1 VNEKSLLLSTGEQ
14 LPYGFCVWAAGVG
27 PTPLVQDLVK
37 LIPEQVEVQAQSRGR
52 VATDGWLRVRGCD
65 GLYCIGDCNFVE
77 NSPLP
82 ATAQVASQQ
91 GAYLGRL
98 LSKGYRLG
106 SYSPV
111 EPPYKIIVKPVKEDD
126 EGSSSSSLPLSNGN
140 IKKSTLFPS
149 ERMGFGRLGR
159 EAPLVPAS
167 TVVAV
172 VGESSSGRSDDKNI
186 LFNNSTENSELSIAY
201 AKPFQF
207 LNLGVLAYVGAS
219 QALAQVSFNEKNIL
233 GSGPLGFLLWRGIY
247 WFKQV
252 SWRNRVLIAVDW
264 VKARFFGRDIGRL

>member
-1 VNEKSLLLSTGEQ
+1 MLLSTGEQ

-37 LIPEQVEVQAQSRGR
+37 LVPQQAEVQAQARGR

-77 NSPLP
+77 ESPLP

-106 SYSPV
+106 SYSAT
-111 EPPYKIIVKPVKEDD
+111 EPPYKIIVKPAEESAESTSSTTD
-126 EGSSSSSLPLSNGN
+126 SSSNT
-140 IKKSTLFPS
+140 IDKTTVFPS
-149 ERMGFGRLGR
+149 EKLGFGRLGR
-159 EAPLVPAS
+159 EMPLSSAANTGAS
-167 TVVAV
+167 DGSATANT
-172 VGESSSGRSDDKNI
+172 SD
-186 LFNNSTENSELSIAY
+186 STEVTVAY

-219 QALAQVSFNEKNIL
+219 QALAQVSVNDKNLL

-264 VKARFFGRDIGRL
+264 VKARLFGRDIGRVST

>member
-1 VNEKSLLLSTGEQ
+1 MNEKSLRLSTGEQ

-37 LIPEQVEVQAQSRGR
+37 LVPEQVEVQAQSRGR
-52 VATDGWLRVRGCD
+52 VATDGWLRVRGCE

-106 SYSPV
+106 SYSPA
-111 EPPYKIIVKPVKEDD
+111 EPPYKIIVKPIE
-126 EGSSSSSLPLSNGN
+126 EESSSSSSSSSLGSSSGSNLE
-140 IKKSTLFPS
+140 KSTVFPS
-149 ERMGFGRLGR
+149 ERLGFGRLGR
-159 EAPLVPAS
+159 EAPIAS
-167 TVVAV
+167 ATSMSD
-172 VGESSSGRSDDKNI
+172 SSNNNI
-186 LFNNSTENSELSIAY
+186 INSNNGFSNSTESTEVSIAY

-219 QALAQVSFNEKNIL
+219 QALAQVSFNDKNIL

-264 VKARFFGRDIGRL
+264 VKARFFGRDIGRI